1 MSMVSVK
8 TLEIAGVRTPDLSKC
23 KEVFE
28 KYSKFYKEEDVLEI
42 LEVTARN
49 TDVVKLFLESVNCRL
64 NGQKISGIIGKIFSF
79 QNVPSFEEQQ
89 KIVSIYALML
99 EHLSDEKDV
108 FVLESIKAAIE
119 NGLIMLI
126 IRVLEDTNA
135 GDDLLIHVNKYEES
149 HAKEMSEYEARQD
162 KVFIK
167 QVLKKDCAVREVIEK
182 VIGNKTIPDPKE
194 YFSCQDRQGYEPRII
209 ETVLWE
215 KELSECIHN
224 ERELFIIEDLASED
238 PEWDHFYEKDL
249 SADSL
254 SRMAMGEY
262 NWDDGPVIPY
272 VIVKQK
278 NCDKATAQKIYDFA
292 DGDSYLTNNDPKP
305 WELEWVAFFRALK
318 YQIDN

>member
-8 TLEIAGVRTPDLSKC
+8 TLEIAGVRVPDLSKC
-23 KEVFE
+23 KDIFE

-49 TDVVKLFLESVNCRL
+49 TDVVNLFLESVSCPL
-64 NGQKISGIIGKIFSF
+64 NGQKLSGIIGKIFSF
-79 QNVPSFEEQQ
+79 PNVPSFEKQQ
-89 KIVSIYALML
+89 KLVSIYAIML
-99 EHLSDEKDV
+99 EHLTDEKDV
-108 FVLESIKAAIE
+108 FIRESIKAAIE
-119 NGLIMLI
+119 NGLVMLM

-135 GDDLLIHVNKYEES
+135 GDDMLIHVNKYEES
-149 HAKEMSEYEARQD
+149 HAKEMPEYEARQD

-167 QVLKKDCAVREVIEK
+167 QVLKIDCAIREVIEK
-182 VIGNKTIPDPKE
+182 AIEKMTLPAPKE
-194 YFSCQDRQGYEPRII
+194 YFNDQDRQDYEPRII

-224 ERELFIIEDLASED
+224 EREQFIIEDLASED
-238 PEWDHFYEKDL
+238 PVWDHFYEKDL
-249 SADSL
+249 STEAL

-262 NWDDGPVIPY
+262 NWDDGAVIPY

-292 DGDSYLTNNDPKP
+292 EGDSYLTKNDPKP

-318 YQIDN
+318 YQIAN